1 MKNSLQTTLFSNL
14 FVVTDMTRRKD
25 IMMEINSNS
34 LFYQVRSDVSKQ
46 QAVSGITITQL
57 DLREGTT
64 SMGPSVSDSER
75 HRYQAM

>member
-1 MKNSLQTTLFSNL
+1 
-14 FVVTDMTRRKD
+14 
-25 IMMEINSNS
+25 MMEINSHS
-34 LFYQVRSDVSKQ
+34 LFCQVSLDVPKQ

-57 DLREGTT
+57 DLLEGAT

>member
-1 MKNSLQTTLFSNL
+1 
-14 FVVTDMTRRKD
+14 
-25 IMMEINSNS
+25 MEINSNS
-34 LFYQVRSDVSKQ
+34 LFYQVSSDVSKQ

-75 HRYQAM
+75 HRYQAIYDKFVKSRGGEFSQNRPGQGRATLA

>member
-1 MKNSLQTTLFSNL
+1 MK
-14 FVVTDMTRRKD
+14 
-25 IMMEINSNS
+25 EINSNS

-57 DLREGTT
+57 DLLEGTT